1 MITAARWRLGP
12 APDVET
18 HHAAADWLAFTTIA
32 AAAERGSEGAAL
44 VLSGAPP
51 AALAYYGAQSDAA
64 AELAA
69 WVAYYLAGAHTGR
82 PVALEP
88 GTAAAMMR
96 AAKAASGR
104 GERGEGSGDR

>member
-1 MITAARWRLGP
+1 MTAAARWRLGP
-12 APDVET
+12 APDAEP
-18 HHAAADWLAFTTIA
+18 HHAAADWLALTTIA

-51 AALAYYGAQSDAA
+51 GALAYYGAQSDAA

-82 PVALEP
+82 PVALDP

-96 AAKAASGR
+96 AAKASRGGEEGGGR
-104 GERGEGSGDR
+104 